1 MQNIP
6 KDQVKQVPLESLT
19 DVYDRLKDHMKVFG
33 VNIDE
38 LNPLKQV
45 KQVKETKETSGSQ
58 LTHEIFLQIL
68 DKYESFI
75 QTKIEEYLASAKDLL
90 SKKDKEG
97 AGQFIQKK
105 KVYENELKNIPKDQV
120 KQVPLESLPDVYD
133 RLKEHMKIF
142 EINIDELNPLKSSKS
157 SEIEDL
163 GLNENEMEAMEG
175 EEQLMTTEILLKIID
190 NFELILRQRIEK
202 ETNDAKELLKNKDKE
217 G

>member
-6 KDQVKQVPLESLT
+6 KDQVKQVPLESLP

-45 KQVKETKETSGSQ
+45 KETKQDKETSESQ

-68 DKYESFI
+68 DKYEAFI
-75 QTKIEEYLASAKDLL
+75 QTKIDEYLASAKDLL

-142 EINIDELNPLKSSKS
+142 EINIDELNPLKSTK

-163 GLNENEMEAMEG
+163 GLDENEMDAME
-175 EEQLMTTEILLKIID
+175 EEENSMTTEILLKIID